1 MLSMAGPPVLVERS
15 GSVAEVILNR
25 PERRNAVTGPLADA
39 LADAIRALRGDETIA
54 TVLLRGAG
62 GAFCSGLDLKE
73 FNASPRP
80 EWTATFQDSWLSA
93 HAALFDCPKTIVGA
107 LERFAINGGAALA
120 LACDLLVVGRESY
133 LQVGEVQQGLGAP
146 MNLAWLALR
155 HSEAVAARL
164 ALVGDRV
171 FGDELLRL
179 GVAYEMVDDGDV
191 LAAARALAAR
201 LSAFPASGPA
211 AIKRTLRALRPG
223 IDGADWFARAAAASG
238 RRSGSG
244 PLQAAR

>member
-25 PERRNAVTGPLADA
+25 PERKNAVTGPLADA
-39 LADAIRALRGDETIA
+39 LAEAIRALSGDESIT
-54 TVLLRGAG
+54 TVLLRGEG

-73 FNASPRP
+73 FNANPRP
-80 EWTATFQDSWLSA
+80 GWTATFQESWLSA
-93 HAALFDCPKTIVGA
+93 HAALFDCQQTIVGA
-107 LERFAINGGAALA
+107 LERFAINGGAAIA

-133 LQVGEVQQGLGAP
+133 LQVGEVQQGIGAP

-164 ALVGDRV
+164 ALTGDRA
-171 FGDELLRL
+171 FGEELLRL
-179 GVAYEMVDDGDV
+179 GVAHEVVDEGHV
-191 LAAARALAAR
+191 LAAARALAVR
-201 LSAFPASGPA
+201 TGAFPASGPA

-223 IDGADWFARAAAASG
+223 MNGAEWFGRAAAASG
-238 RRSGSG
+238 RRAGSG
-244 PLQAAR
+244 PLRAAR